1 MKHLLVINLMIFM
14 TIFTQTAKTQQA
26 TNDFYDDAETFS
38 LKGSTIIK
46 VGGEIGNPGDILL
59 NAPA

>member
-1 MKHLLVINLMIFM
+1 MKHLLIINLMLLM
-14 TIFTQTAKTQQA
+14 TIFTQTAKPQQA

-38 LKGSTIIK
+38 LKGTTIIQ
-46 VGGEIGNPGDILL
+46 VSGEIGNPGDILL